1 MENMILP
8 FPNREEEQIVKD
20 KEEIATKK
28 AEFEKQENLLL
39 SMSSFLENKDKQI
52 QELKRKIKWIQ
63 LNGDLPKPYGN
74 FQSYQ
79 NNSELDDR

>member
-8 FPNREEEQIVKD
+8 FPNREEEQIEKD

-39 SMSSFLENKDKQI
+39 SMSSFLENKEK
-52 QELKRKIKWIQ
+52 
-63 LNGDLPKPYGN
+63 LNG
-74 FQSYQ
+74 FS
-79 NNSELDDR
+79 